1 MRRLVWLLLAS
12 LLFFPACKGRE
23 ANGDGPLLVLSY
35 ADNQPDDHPATL
47 AAIYFASLVEE
58 RTGGRVSIEVY
69 ADGELGTELAVFEQ
83 MRYGGVD
90 IARLSVGI
98 MTDYFPQLGLIELPF
113 LYKDSS
119 HMWRVLD
126 GELGDY
132 ILAETE
138 EQGMF
143 GLAWLDAGARSFYT
157 RTQVSSLEDLKG
169 MRIRILETDL
179 MERFVEPLEVVP
191 VRMNYGDV
199 YSALMKNAIDGA
211 ENNLPS
217 YYSMGH
223 YQAARYVYMDEHYRV
238 PELLMMSINARSK
251 LESVDPSLL
260 PVLQECAREAALYE
274 RALWQEQEAEVM
286 EKLLASGVV
295 MTYPSEEDRVKAR
308 ELMTAV
314 YADYGS
320 YSWLISRIRDQ

>member
-1 MRRLVWLLLAS
+1 
-12 LLFFPACKGRE
+12 
-23 ANGDGPLLVLSY
+23 
-35 ADNQPDDHPATL
+35 
-47 AAIYFASLVEE
+47 
-58 RTGGRVSIEVY
+58 
-69 ADGELGTELAVFEQ
+69 
-83 MRYGGVD
+83 
-90 IARLSVGI
+90 
-98 MTDYFPQLGLIELPF
+98 
-113 LYKDSS
+113 
-119 HMWRVLD
+119 MWRVLD

-251 LESVDPSLL
+251 LESVDPGLL

-274 RALWQEQEAEVM
+274 RALWQEQESEVM
-286 EKLLASGVV
+286 DKLLASGVV

>member
-251 LESVDPSLL
+251 LESVDPGLL

-274 RALWQEQEAEVM
+274 RALWQEQESEVM
-286 EKLLASGVV
+286 DKLLASGVV

>member
-251 LESVDPSLL
+251 LESVDPGLL

-274 RALWQEQEAEVM
+274 RALWQEQESEVM